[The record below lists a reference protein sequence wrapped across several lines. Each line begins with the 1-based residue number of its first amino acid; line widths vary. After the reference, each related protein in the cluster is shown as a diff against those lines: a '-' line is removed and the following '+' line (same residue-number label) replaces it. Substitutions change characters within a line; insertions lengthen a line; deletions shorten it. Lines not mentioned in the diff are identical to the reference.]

1 MKPFRMTAAALAL
14 TMAVGSMP
22 AMAGHSADPYHDD
35 ETPEAY
41 AMVADAVIARPLL
54 LAATVIGTGVF
65 VVTLPFTLASGS
77 VGKAGKAL
85 VVEPG
90 EATFVRCLGCT
101 KPGYGNADDQ

>member
-1 MKPFRMTAAALAL
+1 MNFFRVTAASLALAL
-14 TMAVGSMP
+14 AVTGIPAVAGS
-22 AMAGHSADPYHDD
+22 GADPYHDE
-35 ETPEAY
+35 ETPAAY

-65 VVTLPFTLASGS
+65 VLTLPFTLASGS

-90 EATFVRCLGCT
+90 EATFVRCLGCS
-101 KPGYGNADDQ
+101 KPGYGNAEDQ